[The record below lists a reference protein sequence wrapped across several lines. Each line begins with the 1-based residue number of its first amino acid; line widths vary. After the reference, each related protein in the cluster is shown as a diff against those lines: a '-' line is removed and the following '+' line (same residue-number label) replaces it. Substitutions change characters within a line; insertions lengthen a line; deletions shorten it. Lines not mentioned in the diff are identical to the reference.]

1 MFGFFKKGEAK
12 EVVQYEPPLHVLRI
26 LDHTGHTEVTF
37 DPADPVAVAA
47 VREQFD
53 AIMASQHGLAYT
65 MENGEK
71 GAVIHSFDPSARETY
86 VTPQIV
92 GG

>member
-1 MFGFFKKGEAK
+1 MQLFKRKK
-12 EVVQYEPPLHVLRI
+12 VQVEQGNLHVLCI
-26 LDHTGHTEVTF
+26 LDSTGHTEVKF

-53 AIMASQHGLAYT
+53 AIMASQRGLAYT
-65 MENGEK
+65 MEGGEQ
-71 GAVIHSFDPSARETY
+71 GAVIHEFDPSAKETY

>member
-1 MFGFFKKGEAK
+1 MFGFLKKGEEK
-12 EVVQYEPPLHVLRI
+12 PVTEYRPMHVLRI
-26 LDHTGHTEVTF
+26 LDHTGHTEVAF
-37 DPADPVAVAA
+37 DPTDPVAVAA

-53 AIMASQHGLAYT
+53 TIMAQQHGLAYT
-65 MENGEK
+65 MENGEQ

>member
-1 MFGFFKKGEAK
+1 MFGFYKKGEEK
-12 EVVQYEPPLHVLRI
+12 EVVQYRDLHVLRI
-26 LDHTGHTEVTF
+26 LDPTGHTEVKF

-53 AIMASQHGLAYT
+53 SIMASQRGLAYT
-65 MENGEK
+65 MESGEK
-71 GAVIHSFDPSARETY
+71 GAVIHEFDPSAKETY

>member
-1 MFGFFKKGEAK
+1 MWFFGKKGEEK
-12 EVVQYEPPLHVLRI
+12 PVTEVKTLHYLRI
-26 LDHTGHTEVTF
+26 LDHTGHTEVAY
-37 DPADPVAVAA
+37 DPADPVAVAS
-47 VREQFD
+47 VKEQFD

-71 GAVIHSFDPSARETY
+71 GAVVRDFDPTAKEMY
-86 VTPQIV
+86 VAPQIV

>member
-1 MFGFFKKGEAK
+1 MWFRKKK
-12 EVVQYEPPLHVLRI
+12 EVVEQDTLHVLRI
-26 LDHTGHTEVTF
+26 LDHTGHTEVQF
-37 DPADPVAVAA
+37 NPADPVAVAA

-53 AIMASQHGLAYT
+53 AIMAQEHGLAYT

-71 GAVIHSFDPSARETY
+71 GAVIREFDPTAKETY